1 MVAQENSQRE
11 IVQLLIGDY
20 RTNLNVKDK
29 ENRSLLSLSYTD
41 STIFSMLIHRSDID
55 INTVNDQGYTPLHIA
70 VLRKDF
76 NLVDYIIYSRRNSI
90 SINAKTKSGLS
101 FMHIAAQEKSIKLMN
116 TFSSLGLSYN
126 VQDCKGRTPLMLL
139 INEKSPIIKPWENLM
154 NKRELNINL
163 KDNEGI
169 FLFLCLIM
177 LLFIMQLKV
186 RNLIFC
192 HLYLE
197 EGILM
202 LI

>member
-1 MVAQENSQRE
+1 
-11 IVQLLIGDY
+11 
-20 RTNLNVKDK
+20 
-29 ENRSLLSLSYTD
+29 
-41 STIFSMLIHRSDID
+41 MLVRRSDID
-55 INTVNDQGYTPLHIA
+55 LNTVNGQGYTPLHIA

-90 SINAKTKSGLS
+90 SINARTKSGLS

-126 VQDCKGRTPLMLL
+126 VQDNQGKTPLMLL
-139 INEKSPIIKPWENLM
+139 IHEKSPIIKPWENLM
-154 NKRELNINL
+154 CKRELNINL
-163 KDNEGI
+163 KDNDGI
-169 FLFLCLIM
+169 LLFLCLTM
-177 LLFIMQLKV
+177 PLFIMQHKV
-186 RNLIFC
+186 RNLIFY